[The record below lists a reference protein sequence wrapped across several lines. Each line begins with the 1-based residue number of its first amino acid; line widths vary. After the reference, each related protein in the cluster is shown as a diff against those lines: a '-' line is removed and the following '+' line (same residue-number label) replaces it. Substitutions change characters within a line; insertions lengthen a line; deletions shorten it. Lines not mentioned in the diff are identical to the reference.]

1 MIMTAQGT
9 LVIRISDEGLI
20 MAPVIPRAYSEK
32 FLAIL
37 KRKLADEDNPLPPE
51 LIELYRRTV
60 AKIEA
65 ELAQ

>member
-1 MIMTAQGT
+1 MTT
-9 LVIRISDEGLI
+9 
-20 MAPVIPRAYSEK
+20 IPRAYNIK

-37 KRKLADEDNPLPPE
+37 KAKLADKTVARPPE
-51 LIELYRRTV
+51 LIALYQRTV